1 MTAEEAEQ
9 GTSPSSHW
17 VLRKTY
23 RHIENNQVPNTL
35 FFFASPLLRAVV
47 ALGTTC
53 GCSSAH
59 HEISHAWALSDHL
72 SPC

>member
-1 MTAEEAEQ
+1 MTTGQAEQ
-9 GTSPSSHW
+9 GMSPSSHW
-17 VLRKTY
+17 VYRKTY
-23 RHIENNQVPNTL
+23 RGTENNQEPNAL
-35 FFFASPLLRAVV
+35 FLLGSPLLRAVA

>member
-1 MTAEEAEQ
+1 MTTGGAEQ
-9 GTSPSSHW
+9 GMSPSSHW
-17 VLRKTY
+17 VHRKTY
-23 RHIENNQVPNTL
+23 RCTENNQVPNAL
-35 FFFASPLLRAVV
+35 FFFGSPLLRAVV